1 MDVLVTYDI
10 STVTA
15 EGARRLHQVAQTCEQ
30 YGVRV
35 QYSVFECRLSHAALE
50 RLVVA
55 LEDVIDSQQ
64 DSVFVYRFDGWI
76 ADACRALGRPRAREH
91 EDPWIL

>member
-10 STVTA
+10 STVTP
-15 EGARRLHQVAQTCEQ
+15 EGERRLHRVAQTCEQ

-55 LEDVIDSQQ
+55 LEDVIKPKE
-64 DSVFVYRFDGWI
+64 DSVFVYRFDGPI
-76 ADACRALGRPRAREH
+76 TDARRALGRPRSREPG
-91 EDPWIL
+91 DPWIL